1 MSGSQDSLRRSLGK
15 LAELQQLQL
24 DRQQAK
30 LVAQQQLCQ
39 RVQGTVDRLDALGA
53 QATLSGVA
61 LPGLAQNSA
70 AYKQAMRGWA
80 DQQRAELARREAELA
95 LAKADTLAAARK
107 QETLR
112 QLVDR
117 ADARARIEQARR
129 DQKGQDEIASQSSA
143 QRGGAS
149 GAQNDS
155 AFGGLSA
162 FGALG
167 GLGSMTRITDRGNRG

>member
-117 ADARARIEQARR
+117 ADARVRVEQARR
-129 DQKGQDEIASQSSA
+129 DQKGQDEIASQS
-143 QRGGAS
+143 
-149 GAQNDS
+149 AQNDS
-155 AFGGLSA
+155 AYGGLSA
-162 FGALG
+162 FG
-167 GLGSMTRITDRGNRG
+167 GLGSLGGFGPMTRITDRGNRG

>member
-1 MSGSQDSLRRSLGK
+1 MSGSQDSLRRSLGR

-30 LVAQQQLCQ
+30 LVAQQQLCR
-39 RVQGTVDRLDALGA
+39 RVQGTVERLDALGA

-80 DQQRAELARREAELA
+80 DQQRAELARRQAELE
-95 LAKADTLAAARK
+95 LARADTLAAARK

-112 QLVDR
+112 QLMQR
-117 ADARARIEQARR
+117 ADERVRVESIRKEQKA
-129 DQKGQDEIASQSSA
+129 QDEIAGLKFCREPVAHHQGSLNPGPC
-143 QRGGAS
+143 GGARH
-149 GAQNDS
+149 GD
-155 AFGGLSA
+155 
-162 FGALG
+162 
-167 GLGSMTRITDRGNRG
+167 

>member
-70 AYKQAMRGWA
+70 AYKQAMLGWA

-117 ADARARIEQARR
+117 ADARARTEQARR
-129 DQKGQDEIASQSSA
+129 DQKGQDEIASQS
-143 QRGGAS
+143 
-149 GAQNDS
+149 AQNDS
-155 AFGGLSA
+155 AYGGLSA

-167 GLGSMTRITDRGNRG
+167 PGAMTRFTGRGNRG

>member
-53 QATLSGVA
+53 QATLTGVA

-117 ADARARIEQARR
+117 ADARVRTEQARR
-129 DQKGQDEIASQSSA
+129 DQKGQDEIASQS
-143 QRGGAS
+143 
-149 GAQNDS
+149 AQNDS
-155 AFGGLSA
+155 AYGGLSA

-167 GLGSMTRITDRGNRG
+167 GFGPMSRNTDRGNRG

>member
-1 MSGSQDSLRRSLGK
+1 MSGSQDPLRRSLGK
-15 LAELQQLQL
+15 LAELQQHQL

-95 LAKADTLAAARK
+95 LARADMLAAARK

-112 QLVDR
+112 QLMQR
-117 ADARARIEQARR
+117 ADERVRVESIRKEQKA
-129 DQKGQDEIASQSSA
+129 QDEIAGLKFSREPVALHRGSLNPGPC
-143 QRGGAS
+143 GGARH
-149 GAQNDS
+149 GD
-155 AFGGLSA
+155 
-162 FGALG
+162 
-167 GLGSMTRITDRGNRG
+167 

>member
-1 MSGSQDSLRRSLGK
+1 MSGSQDSLRRSLGR
-15 LAELQQLQL
+15 LAELQQRQL

-39 RVQGTVDRLDALGA
+39 RVQGTVDRLEALGA

-95 LAKADTLAAARK
+95 LAQADTLAAARK

-117 ADARARIEQARR
+117 ADARARTEQARR
-129 DQKGQDEIASQSSA
+129 DQKGQDEIASQS
-143 QRGGAS
+143 
-149 GAQNDS
+149 AQNDS
-155 AFGGLSA
+155 AYGGLSA

-167 GLGSMTRITDRGNRG
+167 TFGGFGPKTRSTDRGNRG

>member
-117 ADARARIEQARR
+117 ADARARTEQARR
-129 DQKGQDEIASQSSA
+129 DQKGQDEIASQS
-143 QRGGAS
+143 
-149 GAQNDS
+149 AQNDS
-155 AFGGLSA
+155 AYGGLSA

-167 GLGSMTRITDRGNRG
+167 PGAMTRSTGRGNRG

>member
-1 MSGSQDSLRRSLGK
+1 MSGSSNDSLRRNLGK

-24 DRQQAK
+24 DRQQAR
-30 LVAQQQLCQ
+30 LVEQQQLCA
-39 RVQGTVDRLDALGA
+39 RVQGTVDRLEALGA
-53 QATLSGVA
+53 QATLTGVA

-70 AYKQAMRGWA
+70 AYKQAMLGWA
-80 DQQRAELARREAELA
+80 DRQREELVRREAELEQVRA
-95 LAKADTLAAARK
+95 ETLAAARK

-117 ADARARIEQARR
+117 ADARARTEQARR
-129 DQKGQDEIASQSSA
+129 EQKGQDEIASQKAA
-143 QRGGAS
+143 Q

-167 GLGSMTRITDRGNRG
+167 TFGLNPTRGRHG